1 MKVDVC
7 KICSGNH
14 YYIVDEVDENV
25 IQCPECV
32 IQGYEDEQEDIPNET
47 RTKTLYPIN
56 S

>member
-1 MKVDVC
+1 MKEDVC

-14 YYIVDEVDENV
+14 YYIVDENV
-25 IQCPECV
+25 IQCSECV

>member
-1 MKVDVC
+1 MKEDVC

-14 YYIVDEVDENV
+14 YYTVDENI
-25 IQCPECV
+25 IQCSECV